1 MTGSLSSA
9 GYGPAGAAES
19 VRASRSHWDGASG
32 SYLEEHGDT
41 LGTDVLVWGPEGL
54 TEDEAQLLGDPAAL
68 AGAVV
73 LEVGCGAGQGSRWA
87 ARRGA
92 RAVGV
97 DLSAGML
104 ARSRALDASTGTAVP
119 VLQADAGAIPLA
131 GGCARVA
138 FSAYGALP
146 FTADAAGVLAEV
158 HRVLAPGG
166 RWTFS
171 VSHPVRWAFPDDPG
185 PRGLVAERSYFD
197 RAPYVERDDDGALL
211 YAEHHRTL
219 GDWVR
224 LLRGAG
230 FGLLDLVEPEWTRPE
245 QPTWGGWSALR
256 GAHLPGT
263 AVFVC
268 ERLER

>member
-9 GYGPAGAAES
+9 GYGPAGADES
-19 VRASRSHWDGASG
+19 ARASRTHWDGASH
-32 SYLEEHGDT
+32 SYLEEHGAT
-41 LGTDVLVWGPEGL
+41 LGTDDLVWGPEGL
-54 TEDEAQLLGDPAAL
+54 TEDEAHLLGAPADL
-68 AGAVV
+68 VGQIVV
-73 LEVGCGAGQGSRWA
+73 EVGCGAAQGARWA
-87 ARRGA
+87 AARGA
-92 RAVGV
+92 LAVGV

-104 ARSRALDASTGTAVP
+104 ARSRALDAASGSAVP
-119 VLQADAGAIPLA
+119 VLQADAGALPLA
-131 GGCARVA
+131 DGCAAVA

-146 FTADAAGVLAEV
+146 FTADAGGVLTEV
-158 HRVLAPGG
+158 HRVLRPGG

-185 PRGLVAERSYFD
+185 PQGLVAERSYFD
-197 RAPYVERDDDGALL
+197 RAPYVERDERGALL

-224 LLRGAG
+224 LLRSAG
-230 FGLLDLVEPEWTRPE
+230 FRLLDLVEPEWEKPD

-263 AVFVC
+263 AIFVC
-268 ERLER
+268 ERSR